1 MVIDGRRLFVTQ
13 IPINYTPTTD
23 QVKKAEDLLE
33 DITTRKNLNVLYD
46 LSLVADNIEV
56 LCQIDDSQN
65 PISMLPL
72 DDEEYLNFIN

>member
-46 LSLVADNIEV
+46 LSLVANNIEV

-65 PISMLPL
+65 PISTLPL